1 MDAREPAS
9 AAGQRRSMTLTDAL
23 LAPFALLYAAAVGGR
38 NCFYSAWPGAVRDP
52 GVPVISVGNI
62 TVGGTG
68 KTPLVIEVVRRLSA
82 RGRRP
87 AIVTRGYG
95 ARPGQPAD
103 EVLEFRDALS
113 GVPVIVDPDR
123 VRGAAAACRQHAADV
138 VVVDDGFQ
146 HRRIARTLDIVLIDA
161 LNPFGNGWVLPAGRL
176 RESLRNL
183 RRADALLITRAN
195 QCDADALAALE
206 NRLRRLAPSV
216 PLYRAHVVVDRLV
229 DSGGAARALASVRTS
244 RVLPVCGIGNPRTF
258 FQALADLGA
267 LCADPR
273 IFPDH
278 WPYSPAD
285 AAALAAHARAAGAA
299 LVVTT
304 RKDWVKL
311 APLWPPALDGR
322 PVPPLVRLDVR
333 AQIVDDPAR
342 PFDALLEHGLR
353 P

>member
-1 MDAREPAS
+1 MDARGPAS

-23 LAPFALLYAAAVGGR
+23 LAPFSLLYAAAVGGR
-38 NCFYSAWPGAVRDP
+38 NCYYGAWPGAVRDA

-68 KTPLVIEVVRRLSA
+68 KTPLVIEIARRLLD

-103 EVLEFRDALS
+103 EVLEFRDALPAA
-113 GVPVIVDPDR
+113 PVIVDADR
-123 VRGAAAACRQHAADV
+123 VRGAAAARAQHAADV
-138 VVVDDGFQ
+138 VVLDDGFQ
-146 HRRIARTLDIVLIDA
+146 HRRIARALDLVLIDA
-161 LNPFGNGWVLPAGRL
+161 LNPFGNGWLLPAGRL
-176 RESLRNL
+176 REPLRNM
-183 RRADALLITRAN
+183 RRAHALIVTRAN
-195 QCDADALAALE
+195 QAESAALAALE
-206 NRLRRLAPSV
+206 TRLRELAPAAA
-216 PLYRAHVVVDRLV
+216 LYRANVVVDRLV
-229 DSGGAARALASVRTS
+229 DSTGTSHPPASIRGR

-258 FQALADLGA
+258 FHALGELGA
-267 LCADPR
+267 DCAPPR

-278 WPYSPAD
+278 WPYSAAD
-285 AAALAAHARAAGAA
+285 AVALAARALAAGAA

-322 PVPPLVRLDVR
+322 TVPPLVRLDVR

-342 PFDALLEHGLR
+342 PFDALLEHGIR
-353 P
+353 T